1 MCQLNINGDVAI
13 CNSRGEEAM
22 HNLENIYTC
31 KEERILFLN
40 WKIVVKL
47 RMSLN
52 DSFRDVTKSQIS

>member
-1 MCQLNINGDVAI
+1 
-13 CNSRGEEAM
+13 M

-52 DSFRDVTKSQIS
+52 DSFRDVTKSQVS

>member
-13 CNSRGEEAM
+13 CNSRERKRCITWR
-22 HNLENIYTC
+22 IYTR

-52 DSFRDVTKSQIS
+52 DSFRDVTKNQVS